1 MKLIITFFLCS
12 TLGLFSQNWNDSL
25 WQEVNIY
32 KNGEK
37 MNFSDYRIKSVKCF
51 DDECFMVLTNQ
62 FLFIE
67 ILKSTDDGETW
78 NSIYDNYFDF
88 MTEDP
93 PEDFIL
99 YNPRLAE
106 IQDTNTV
113 ILTYDDKNGILNKF
127 DLHTF
132 ENDTTFK
139 LNTISDIANLY
150 TNSNGYGIACLG
162 IYYYI
167 TKDNWETAEAYTT
180 HSINDIMVTEN
191 NTFYNS
197 NTNHSDTLGLFNR
210 SIDGENWQQYKIG
223 KGFIDR
229 IYSFNNELFWAGGI
243 ELLKNG
249 DRHDLI
255 YNSTNSGATWELQFK
270 GTSSKDY
277 GIQEIQFITP
287 EIGIA
292 LTYTQE
298 YYTTTNGGKNWIK
311 QFREINP
318 NDIARNKTF
327 LSPKYLFQFVGN
339 VGLYRYNL
347 SLLNITSVSLNKY
360 KTLNIYPNPFNEYFN
375 ITNAGI
381 VPDKYSLKIYD
392 LKANLVLQKEID
404 YKSEMKIQ
412 ANFPVGSYYLIIE
425 NENNHYIQRIIKE

>member
-1 MKLIITFFLCS
+1 MKLIIFIFLCPV
-12 TLGLFSQNWNDSL
+12 LVLFSQNWNDSL

-37 MNFSDYRIKSVKCF
+37 INFFQYRIADARCF
-51 DDECFMVLTNQ
+51 DNNCIIVLYNS
-62 FLFIE
+62 FLLTE
-67 ILKSTDDGETW
+67 IIQSTDGGDNW
-78 NSIYDNYFDF
+78 NSIYDNYFDI
-88 MTEDP
+88 TKGEW
-93 PEDFIL
+93 PENFIQ

-150 TNSNGYGIACLG
+150 TNSKGHGIACLG

-229 IYSFNNELFWAGGI
+229 IYAYNNELFWAGGI
-243 ELLKNG
+243 EILKNG
-249 DRHDLI
+249 NRHDLI
-255 YNSTNSGATWELQFK
+255 YKSTNSGVTWELQFK
-270 GTSSKDY
+270 GTSNDDY

-298 YYTTTNGGKNWIK
+298 YYTTTNGGKKWVK
-311 QFREINP
+311 QLRSKNP
-318 NDIARNKTF
+318 NYLARNKTF
-327 LSPKYLFQFVGN
+327 LSPKYLFQFVGQS
-339 VGLYRYNL
+339 GLYRYNL
-347 SLLNITSVSLNKY
+347 SLLNITSVSLDKY
-360 KTLNIYPNPFNEYFN
+360 KSLNIYPNPFNEYFN
-375 ITNAGI
+375 ITNVGI

-392 LKANLVLQKEID
+392 LKANLILQKEVA
-404 YKSEMKIQ
+404 YKSEIKIKSS
-412 ANFPVGSYYLIIE
+412 FPAGSYYLIIE
-425 NENNHYIQRIIKE
+425 NENNHYIQKIIKE